1 MPSTQPKNEPVKIK
15 NIAAV
20 ILAAGESSRFGQT
33 KQLIEFR
40 GKTFIENV
48 IETALAAAL
57 SPITVVLG
65 AHAEKIKAVL
75 NNYQGLIEVIEN
87 PDWQIGQSSS
97 IRVAIDSVQNRCQAA
112 IFFLSD
118 QPQIPSELILSLIK
132 QYVISVQP
140 IVAPFVGERRG
151 NPVLFDKICFDRLK
165 QLNGNQGGRE
175 LFSEYGLSALQWNDS
190 SILLDV
196 DSQTDYQKLRDEY
209 E

>member
-1 MPSTQPKNEPVKIK
+1 MPSTSPKNDTAKIK

-20 ILAAGESSRFGQT
+20 ILAAGESSRFGHP
-33 KQLIEFR
+33 KQLAEFR

-57 SPITVVLG
+57 SPTTVVLG

-75 NNYQGLIEVIEN
+75 GNYQDLIEVIEN

-118 QPQIPSELILSLIK
+118 QPQISSELLLSLIK
-132 QYVISVQP
+132 QYLISTQS
-140 IVAPFVGERRG
+140 IIAPFVGENRG
-151 NPVLFDKICFDRLK
+151 NPVLFDKICFTRLK

-175 LFSEYGLSALQWNDS
+175 LFSEFGLSAMQWNDP

-196 DSQTDYQKLRDEY
+196 DSQSDYQKLKDEY